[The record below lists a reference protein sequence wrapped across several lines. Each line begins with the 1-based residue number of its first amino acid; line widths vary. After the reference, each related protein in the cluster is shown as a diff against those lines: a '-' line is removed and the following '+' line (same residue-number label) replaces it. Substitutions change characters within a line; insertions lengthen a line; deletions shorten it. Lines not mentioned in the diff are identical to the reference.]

1 MYADLKNC
9 KILKL
14 SCNANNFYYDN
25 FTLHK
30 IKNMDPNN
38 KKEQDENLERMN
50 YPENEDIFNQ
60 EAHVT
65 LDGDGIPETD
75 SVSNDEITDG
85 LDIPGSEMDDQQQI
99 IGSEDEENNYWSL
112 GGDNHENLET
122 PEDIN

>member
-1 MYADLKNC
+1 
-9 KILKL
+9 
-14 SCNANNFYYDN
+14 
-25 FTLHK
+25 
-30 IKNMDPNN
+30 MDPNN

-60 EAHVT
+60 EAHVS

-112 GGDNHENLET
+112 GGDNHESLET